1 MALKDIRPALSAFL
15 LGDAAIATAVGT
27 RVYPQFLPQNTT
39 VASIVYQKISD
50 VGNHSLS
57 GPTRLARPRFQIDA
71 WAPTNN
77 GANALA
83 LLIKERLDGY
93 QGVMG
98 SGGDA
103 VDVQGVFYEN
113 ARELYDES
121 AKLHR
126 VSADYFIAYD
136 EQ

>member
-15 LGDAAIATAVGT
+15 LGDSAISTAVGT
-27 RVYPQFLPQNTT
+27 RVYPQFLPQNTQSD
-39 VASIVYQKISD
+39 SIVYQKVSD
-50 VGNHSLS
+50 VGDHTLE
-57 GPTRLARPRFQIDA
+57 GPTGLARPRMQIDA
-71 WAPTNN
+71 WSRTNN

-93 QGVMG
+93 QGTMG
-98 SGGDA
+98 AGGDQ
-103 VDVQGVFYEN
+103 VTVQGVFFES
-113 ARELYDES
+113 ARDLYDDS

-136 EQ
+136 ER